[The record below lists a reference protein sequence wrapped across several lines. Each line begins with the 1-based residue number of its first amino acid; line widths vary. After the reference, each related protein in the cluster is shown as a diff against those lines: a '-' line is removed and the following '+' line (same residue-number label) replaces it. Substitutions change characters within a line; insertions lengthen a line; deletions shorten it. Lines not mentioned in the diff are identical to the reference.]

1 MMVMTRAT
9 YSRSTSRKQKG
20 HRPQLIDA
28 VYADVPDGLVR
39 EKICETLVYRSP
51 EAMREGLVIGM
62 EDLRAQG
69 LFDYEK

>member
-1 MMVMTRAT
+1 MMVMIRAT

-20 HRPQLIDA
+20 FEPQLIEA
-28 VYADVPDGLVR
+28 VHAEVPDGLVR

-51 EAMREGLVIGM
+51 ETMREGLMIGM
-62 EDLRAQG
+62 EKLRSQG